1 MADKKPRTLDPFEHA
16 LRNALLA
23 TIPIHYAN
31 SIDDLSSVVNDVAEE
46 LEQRGIEGDERSTA
60 MATKLLEALAKHE
73 KEMA

>member
-1 MADKKPRTLDPFEHA
+1 MVNNKPRTLDPFEHA

-23 TIPIHYAN
+23 TIPIHYEN
-31 SIDDLSSVVNDVAEE
+31 SIDELSSVVNDVAEE